1 MKEDNIWDSSHEFYI
16 ISPRGPKAMNS
27 EFNVNEAVDSFQETV
42 IGSQD
47 CSFLSQKLKCVF

>member
-1 MKEDNIWDSSHEFYI
+1 MKKIIFETQAMSFILFHQED
-16 ISPRGPKAMNS
+16 PKAMNS